1 MMYNLQIT
9 KEAANNIAN
18 LPIKKKR
25 QIKDAI
31 LRICTDPAVG
41 KLLTKKLS
49 GLCSYRSG
57 DYRIIYQILQKRIL
71 IIILTVGHRKDIY
84 KKISRKLF

>member
-1 MMYNLQIT
+1 MMYSLQIT
-9 KEAANNIAN
+9 KEAADNIAN

-25 QIKDAI
+25 QIKDAL

-41 KLLTKKLS
+41 KFLTKKLS
-49 GLCSYRSG
+49 GLRSYRSG
-57 DYRIIYQILQKRIL
+57 DHRIIYQILQKRIL
-71 IIILTVGHRKDIY
+71 IIILTVGHRKDVY

>member
-1 MMYNLQIT
+1 MYKLQIT
-9 KEAANNIAN
+9 KEAADNIAN

-31 LRICTDPAVG
+31 QRICTDPTVG
-41 KLLTKKLS
+41 KSLTKKLS

-71 IIILTVGHRKDIY
+71 IIVLTVSHRKDIY
-84 KKISRKLF
+84 KKISRKLV